1 MLPGMAP
8 TLPDGL
14 TSRAPTLDDAAPITH
29 LVRECDF
36 AAIGESDYTEGEVV
50 ATFGSPG
57 VDHER
62 GGRVV
67 LDSDGAIVGWLWTE
81 LDEAAREVFVDV
93 FCRRADVTNWLYE
106 HGLAFAAQLSAE
118 TGVPLG
124 VYSGCFAT
132 DAAYAQVIESH
143 GLTVDRRFWRMRLD
157 LDPEQPFVAP
167 TLPPG
172 VTLEVASDDDAG
184 RRLVHRLNEAA
195 FVDHWHNT
203 PRTFDDWYE
212 RVLAS
217 VGDDPTQ
224 RYIALVEGQPA
235 GLLVADDSLAEQR
248 ESYVRTL
255 GVLREFRGRGVAKS
269 LLANA
274 FAVAAGR
281 GHRRV
286 SLTVDS
292 ESPTGATRLYEG
304 MGMAV
309 ASEIMV
315 WTRPPVTAGASST
328 A

>member
-8 TLPDGL
+8 ALPDGL
-14 TSRAPTLDDAAPITH
+14 TSRAPTRDDAAPITR
-29 LVRECDF
+29 LVRTCDF
-36 AAIGESDYTEGEVV
+36 AAIGESDYTQDEVV
-50 ATFGSPG
+50 ATFGYPG

-67 LDSDGAIVGWLWTE
+67 LDSGGAIVGWLWTE
-81 LDEAAREVFVDV
+81 LDDAAGEVFVDV
-93 FCRRADVTNWLYE
+93 FSQRSDVSNWLYDF
-106 HGLAFAAQLSAE
+106 GLAFAAQLSAE
-118 TGVPLG
+118 GGVPLG
-124 VYSGCFAT
+124 VYSGCYST

-157 LDPEQPFVAP
+157 LDPEQPYVARP
-167 TLPPG
+167 LPLG
-172 VTLEVASDDDAG
+172 VTIEVAADDDAG
-184 RRLVHRLNEAA
+184 RRLLHRLNEDA

-217 VGDDPTQ
+217 VGDDPAQ
-224 RYIALVEGQPA
+224 RYIALVGGEPA

-274 FAVAAGR
+274 FAAAAAR
-281 GHRRV
+281 GYVRV

-304 MGMAV
+304 MGMTV

-315 WTRPPVTAGASST
+315 WTRPPEVG
-328 A
+328 

>member
-8 TLPDGL
+8 ALPDGL
-14 TSRAPTLDDAAPITH
+14 TSRAPTLDDAVSITR
-29 LVRECDF
+29 LVRACDI
-36 AAIGESDYTEGEVV
+36 AVTGESDYTVDEVV
-50 ATFGSPG
+50 ATFGYPG

-67 LDSDGAIVGWLWTE
+67 LDSNGAIVGWLWTE
-81 LDEAAREVFVDV
+81 LDEAAQEVFVDV
-93 FCRRADVTNWLYE
+93 FCQRPDVSNWLYDY
-106 HGLAFAAQLSAE
+106 GLAFADRLSAE
-118 TGVPLG
+118 SEVPLG

-157 LDPEQPFVAP
+157 LDPQQPYVAP

-172 VTLEVASDDDAG
+172 VTLEVAPDDDAG

-217 VGDDPTQ
+217 VGDDPAQ
-224 RYIALVEGQPA
+224 RYIALVEGEPA

-248 ESYVRTL
+248 ESWVRTL

-274 FAVAAGR
+274 FAAASTR
-281 GHRRV
+281 GQVRV

-309 ASEIMV
+309 ASEIAI
-315 WTRPPVTAGASST
+315 WNRPPEPRRQ
-328 A
+328 

>member
-8 TLPDGL
+8 ALPDGL
-14 TSRAPTLDDAAPITH
+14 TSRAPTRDDAAPITR
-29 LVRECDF
+29 LVRTCDF
-36 AAIGESDYTEGEVV
+36 AAIGESDYTQDEVV
-50 ATFGSPG
+50 ATFGYPG

-67 LDSDGAIVGWLWTE
+67 LDSGGAIVGWLWTE
-81 LDEAAREVFVDV
+81 LDDAAGEVFVDV
-93 FCRRADVTNWLYE
+93 FSQRSDVSNWLYDF
-106 HGLAFAAQLSAE
+106 GLAFAAQLSAE
-118 TGVPLG
+118 GGVPLG
-124 VYSGCFAT
+124 VYSGCYST

-157 LDPEQPFVAP
+157 LDPEQPYVARP
-167 TLPPG
+167 LPLG
-172 VTLEVASDDDAG
+172 VTIEVAADDDAG
-184 RRLVHRLNEAA
+184 RRLLHRLNEDA

-217 VGDDPTQ
+217 VGDDPAQ
-224 RYIALVEGQPA
+224 RYIALVGGEPA

-274 FAVAAGR
+274 FAVTAAR
-281 GHRRV
+281 GHVRV

-304 MGMAV
+304 MGMTV

-315 WTRPPVTAGASST
+315 WTRPPEVG
-328 A
+328 